1 MTRDMISGANGYGVP
16 CLYEVDG
23 REETVC
29 IVSHGFGS
37 SKESTTAQMLLRAL
51 PKRGIGVLAF
61 DFPAHGD
68 SPVDGEM
75 LRIATCMQAL
85 EAAERRVRS
94 LAPRADIVY
103 FSSSFG
109 AYINFQYLALGKGRG
124 EKSFFRSAA
133 VNMPDLFAHPTEEE
147 RARLERDGFLT
158 LEGYT
163 RPIKLTTGF
172 LEDLAGHDLFQC
184 SPPEGTKIRMIHGE
198 QDQTILLAHARRFAA
213 QFHVPL
219 AVIPGGDHSLSVPG
233 APERVLQLA
242 TEFFEGET

>member
-1 MTRDMISGANGYGVP
+1 MTRDMISGTNGYGIP

-37 SKESTTAQMLLRAL
+37 SKESVTAQMLLRAL

-68 SPVDGEM
+68 SPVNGEM
-75 LRIATCMQAL
+75 LRIATCVQDL
-85 EAAERRVRS
+85 EAAERRARS
-94 LAPRADIVY
+94 LAPKANMVY

-109 AYINFQYLALGKGRG
+109 AYVNFQYLALGKGKG

-133 VNMPDLFAHPTEEE
+133 VNMPDLFVSPTEEE
-147 RARLERDGFLT
+147 RARLERDGSLM

-163 RPIKLTTGF
+163 RPIKLTTDF

-184 SPPEGTKIRMIHGE
+184 SPPRGTELCMVHGE
-198 QDQTILLAHARRFAA
+198 QDQTILLAHARRFAM
-213 QFHVPL
+213 QFHIPL
-219 AVIPGGDHSLSVPG
+219 TVVPGGDHSLSIPG
-233 APERVLQLA
+233 APEQVLQLA
-242 TEFFEGET
+242 TDFFEG